1 MYDGAMKFIEIA
13 VMKLKEND
21 IAGKG
26 VYISKAQAVIS
37 ELMASLNTEKGGEIA
52 VSLEKLYA
60 FVGRQLRKA
69 YSFSFVGRQL
79 RTANINKDIKPL
91 EVSNRL
97 LGTLREG
104 WQGIFNATT
113 VPVK

>member
-60 FVGRQLRKA
+60 FVGRQLR
-69 YSFSFVGRQL
+69 
-79 RTANINKDIKPL
+79 TANINKDIKPL